1 MAAGS
6 LAPSTA
12 LPSDGTIAGGV
23 LTIDLDAIVQ
33 NYAFLQRTV
42 GSASCAAVVK
52 ADGYGLGATRIVP
65 RLLQAGCREFFV
77 ATVSEALSLR
87 PFVDAPARLY
97 VLCSP
102 VAAALSTIVPL
113 GIVPVLNSIEDVEA
127 VRCFARSARQQLFVA
142 IHLDTGLSRLG
153 LSAADVPSLRRMPLP
168 SNVSVELVLS
178 HLANA
183 GDQNDPFN
191 ADQLKAFE
199 RAAEAFPGIRRSLSA
214 SSGIFLGPAYRFE
227 QARPGAALY
236 GINPVP
242 SLPNPMLPVVR
253 LRARILQI
261 RTVPAGTGVGYGPL
275 FTTRRQSQ
283 IATVALGYADGLL
296 RSGSCK
302 AAMWSGAHRL
312 PVAGAVSMDCITL
325 DVTDVPDGRLRPG
338 SFVDV
343 LGPRQS
349 VDDLAATLGTIGY
362 EVLTSLGHRYH
373 REYVTGSEP
382 DRPTP

>member
-6 LAPSTA
+6 TVSSTA
-12 LPSDGTIAGGV
+12 LPLDGVIAGGV
-23 LTIDLDAIVQ
+23 LTIDLDAIVR
-33 NYAFLQRTV
+33 NYVLLQGTA
-42 GSASCAAVVK
+42 GSTSCAAVVK

-65 RLLQAGCREFFV
+65 PLLQAGCRELFV
-77 ATVSEALSLR
+77 ATVGEALSLR
-87 PFVDAPARLY
+87 PLVDAPARLY

-102 VAAALSTIVPL
+102 VAEALSTIVPL

-127 VRCFARSARQQLFVA
+127 VRVFARRGRQRLSVA

-153 LSAADVPSLRRMPLP
+153 LSAAEVASLRGTPLP
-168 SNVSVELVLS
+168 QNVSVELVLS

-183 GDQNDPFN
+183 GNQNDPFN

-199 RAAEAFPGIRRSLSA
+199 RLAEAFPGVRRSLSA
-214 SSGIFLGPAYRFE
+214 SSGIFLGPAFRFE
-227 QARPGAALY
+227 QVRPGAALY
-236 GINPVP
+236 GVNPVP

-275 FTTRRQSQ
+275 FTTRRTSQ

-312 PVAGAVSMDCITL
+312 PIAGAVSMDCITL
-325 DVTDVPDGRLRPG
+325 DATDVPDGRLRPG
-338 SFVDV
+338 SFVDL

-362 EVLTSLGHRYH
+362 EVLTSLGNRYH
-373 REYVTGSEP
+373 REYITGGAP
-382 DRPTP
+382 GRATT